1 MKKDGK
7 PYSFLEAKQKIEAW
21 CTYQDRCHKE
31 VYNKLRDYGLDDE
44 DTNALI
50 SHLIE
55 YQFLDEQRFA
65 ESFVS
70 GKYRIKKWGRNK
82 IKAHLIQKN
91 VPKVCIVKA
100 LETIDDELYMDNLK
114 GIADRKWREK
124 KGSEFEKKVKV
135 QRFLSSRGYE
145 FDLIHDVLNT
155 HE

>member
-1 MKKDGK
+1 MKKDGQ

-21 CTYQDRCHKE
+21 CAYQDRCHKE
-31 VYNKLRDYGLDDE
+31 VYNKLRTYGLDDE

-55 YQFLDEQRFA
+55 YQFLDEQRYA

-70 GKYRIKKWGRNK
+70 GKYRIKKWGRIK
-82 IKAHLIQKN
+82 IKAYLKQKN
-91 VPKVCIVKA
+91 VPQVCINKA
-100 LETIDDELYMDNLK
+100 LNTIDEDLYIENLK
-114 GIADRKWREK
+114 VLAERKWKEK

-135 QRFLSSRGYE
+135 QQFLSSRGYE

-155 HE
+155 NE

>member
-1 MKKDGK
+1 MKKDGQ

-21 CTYQDRCHKE
+21 CAYQDRCHKE
-31 VYNKLRDYGLDDE
+31 VYNKLRTYGLDDE

-55 YQFLDEQRFA
+55 YQFLDEQRYA

-82 IKAHLIQKN
+82 IKAHLTQKN
-91 VPKVCIVKA
+91 VPQVCINKA
-100 LETIDDELYMDNLK
+100 LNTIDDDLYMENLK
-114 GIADRKWREK
+114 TLADRKWQEK
-124 KGSEFEKKVKV
+124 KGSDFEKMVKV
-135 QRFLSSRGYE
+135 QQFLSSRGYE

-155 HE
+155 NE

>member
-21 CTYQDRCHKE
+21 CAYQDRCHKE
-31 VYNKLRDYGLDDE
+31 VYTKLRDYGLDDE

-82 IKAHLIQKN
+82 IKAHLKQKN
-91 VPKVCIVKA
+91 VPQVCINHA
-100 LETIDDELYMDNLK
+100 LKTIDDELYMENLK
-114 GIADRKWREK
+114 SLADRKWKEK
-124 KGSEFEKKVKV
+124 KGTDFEKKVKV

-145 FDLIHDVLNT
+145 FDLIHDVLNKY
-155 HE
+155 E